1 MNFANV
7 FVKNWFIY
15 TKFFVFDLTT
25 EASLLS
31 LHPPNIEDNTLEFLV
46 PFRSTNK
53 EAVVQPSIATVCWSL
68 ELWCCL
74 EIERRITILVLS
86 AIDNTPVT
94 DMDIDTIVRLDAID
108 GFQFCTAAISI
119 SQLIVRST
127 IQYRT
132 S

>member
-1 MNFANV
+1 MYFNQAEFGRRAAELRSI
-7 FVKNWFIY
+7 KRM
-15 TKFFVFDLTT
+15 TQEDLA
-25 EASLLS
+25 EKLGVSKKHIS
-31 LHPPNIEDNTLEFLV
+31 
-46 PFRSTNK
+46 
-53 EAVVQPSIATVCWSL
+53 
-68 ELWCCL
+68 
-74 EIERRITILVLS
+74 EIERGIALGILAVPDDTS
-86 AIDNTPVT
+86 VT